1 MSTGDHAMPAESTDL
16 VSALKIAKTKPM
28 CFAFVAKGNDGK
40 LLVEKKRVP
49 PKEAEAAKKEC
60 GGGTIYTGRC
70 VTEDGTLVFEV
81 AKEPPA
87 NLAELIKKIIKKE
100 SKLTLDVAVRVR
112 ADSSE
117 DEQGEVESVTPV
129 PPAPPGTE
137 GTVQPAPQATEA
149 GGHEVM
155 QRLNAMTADIKAAL
169 AGPNKTAVQTRF
181 VAVNTQIKG
190 KDFVAAA
197 KTLDELEGLVKAPRP
212 TESAGPLGQS
222 TPPAPPGTDSG
233 GHEVMKRLNAMTADI
248 KAALAGPNKTAVQT
262 RFVAVNMQIKNK
274 DYVAAAKTLDE
285 LEGLIKAPRPME
297 SGGTGPQGD
306 GKFSVMKLGK
316 ARIEWGQLASKAVA
330 DIGTLLELIDD
341 EFGDDVAQKD
351 QLASAKKRVEKL
363 VADLKD
369 ELSPALDNVLNGK
382 DETQRK
388 PLIETAKGILAK
400 YVKIVQSDP
409 IMTNLDGNEVMPE
422 MQVAGPMQSKLQEI
436 AAALG

>member
-1 MSTGDHAMPAESTDL
+1 MPAESTDL

-70 VTEDGTLVFEV
+70 MTEDGTLVFEV

-112 ADSSE
+112 ADVSE
-117 DEQGEVESVTPV
+117 DGQGEVESVTPV

-137 GTVQPAPQATEA
+137 GTVPPAPPATEA

-181 VAVNTQIKG
+181 VAVNTQIK
-190 KDFVAAA
+190 
-197 KTLDELEGLVKAPRP
+197 
-212 TESAGPLGQS
+212 
-222 TPPAPPGTDSG
+222 
-233 GHEVMKRLNAMTADI
+233 
-248 KAALAGPNKTAVQT
+248 
-262 RFVAVNMQIKNK
+262 NK

-297 SGGTGPQGD
+297 SGGTAPQGD

-388 PLIETAKGILAK
+388 PLIDTAKGILAK